1 MAGIK
6 QRGPRSENYKRT
18 VIRDGV
24 SSQVVYINGVSV
36 GTGNLSNSFL
46 HTFHLQDLN
55 LFILLKLHLI
65 HQTFML
71 LNV

>member
-46 HTFHLQDLN
+46 N
-55 LFILLKLHLI
+55 LLP
-65 HQTFML
+65 
-71 LNV
+71 